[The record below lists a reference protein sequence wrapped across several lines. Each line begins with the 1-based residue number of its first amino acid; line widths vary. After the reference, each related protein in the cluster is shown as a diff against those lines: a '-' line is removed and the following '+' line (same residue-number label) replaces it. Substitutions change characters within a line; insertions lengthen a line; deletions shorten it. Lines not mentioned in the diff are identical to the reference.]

1 MAVLVADSVVPVLTA
16 RRVLTVEQ
24 EENRRA
30 WRLEQRGPASPVD
43 PAPARR
49 PFENGS
55 GMQEMT
61 PTFHK
66 LRSRHAAGNAGRQPP
81 EQVYQCM

>member
-30 WRLEQRGPASPVD
+30 WRLEQRGPASPVN
-43 PAPARR
+43 PASARR
-49 PFENGS
+49 PFENGP

-61 PTFHK
+61 PAFHK
-66 LRSRHAAGNAGRQPP
+66 LRSRRAASNDGRQPP